1 MIGIERRFSDDTRL
15 IDLTVG
21 DLKELITSLISKIKQ
36 IEEKRY
42 VYGLQGL
49 ADLLHCTK
57 RHASK
62 IKSIIRKSKFP
73 QNPKRSVR
81 FSGKRT
87 KRSVQKRKARNTQKA
102 ETKVL

>member
-1 MIGIERRFSDDTRL
+1 MIGTERISNDTRL

-21 DLKELITSLISKIKQ
+21 ELKALIQSSMSRQKP
-36 IEEKRY
+36 EGEKKF

-62 IKSIIRKSKFP
+62 IKSSGILDEAIKQRGRTIVIDSDLALELFGNRK
-73 QNPKRSVR
+73 
-81 FSGKRT
+81 
-87 KRSVQKRKARNTQKA
+87 
-102 ETKVL
+102 

>member
-1 MIGIERRFSDDTRL
+1 MIEIERRFSDDTRL

-21 DLKELITSLISKIKQ
+21 DLKELITNLISKIKQ
-36 IEEKRY
+36 IEKRY

-62 IKSIIRKSKFP
+62 IKSSGILDEAIKQRGRTIVIDHDLALELFGK
-73 QNPKRSVR
+73 QN
-81 FSGKRT
+81 
-87 KRSVQKRKARNTQKA
+87 
-102 ETKVL
+102 

>member
-1 MIGIERRFSDDTRL
+1 MIGTERISNDTRL

-21 DLKELITSLISKIKQ
+21 ELKAVIQDFISRQNPKG
-36 IEEKRY
+36 EKKY

-62 IKSIIRKSKFP
+62 IKSSGILNEAIR
-73 QNPKRSVR
+73 QRR
-81 FSGKRT
+81 RT
-87 KRSVQKRKARNTQKA
+87 IVIDSELALELFGNRK
-102 ETKVL
+102 